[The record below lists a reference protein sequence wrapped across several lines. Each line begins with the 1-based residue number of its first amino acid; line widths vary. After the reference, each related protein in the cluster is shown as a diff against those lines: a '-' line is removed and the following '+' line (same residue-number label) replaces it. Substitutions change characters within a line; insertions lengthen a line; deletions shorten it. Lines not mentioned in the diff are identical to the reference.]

1 MFFRRLLFPVSK
13 FSFPRFCGERETLCL
28 LREQRTLVVMIHRL
42 TLLPAL
48 SFNSC
53 FSSKLHFRTGL
64 EDSYTWASSTS
75 IQDSSYS
82 LAILNVGLFFLEF
95 LFFLFSVTFY
105 FLGSFSKQIHNRQN
119 FCILFSPLQSI
130 NQSIYLLFSDL
141 ETRLRVEISFQR
153 VDN

>member
-53 FSSKLHFRTGL
+53 FSSKLPFSNRLRGFLYLGVFHFHPRLLLLSCYPQRRFVFPRVSLLSFFGHVLLFRLLLKTNTQSSKL
-64 EDSYTWASSTS
+64 LHTLFYTA
-75 IQDSSYS
+75 
-82 LAILNVGLFFLEF
+82 
-95 LFFLFSVTFY
+95 
-105 FLGSFSKQIHNRQN
+105 
-119 FCILFSPLQSI
+119 I
-130 NQSIYLLFSDL
+130 NQSINLSSVL
-141 ETRLRVEISFQR
+141 
-153 VDN
+153 